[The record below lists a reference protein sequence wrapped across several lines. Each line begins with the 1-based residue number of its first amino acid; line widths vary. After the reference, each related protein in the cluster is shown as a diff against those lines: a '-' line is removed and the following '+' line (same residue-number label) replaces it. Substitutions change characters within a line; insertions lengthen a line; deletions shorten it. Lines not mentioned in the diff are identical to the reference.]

1 VRTLQSIDDVR
12 AAIHA
17 WREAGDRVALVP
29 TMGNLHKGHL
39 SLVELASQHAEH
51 VIVSVFV
58 NPTQFGPN
66 EDYEDYPRTLETD
79 ARKLSRAGVDILFAP
94 AVNEM
99 YPGGSEHSTE
109 VMVPE
114 LSAELCGV
122 DRPGHFTGVTSVVC
136 RLFNICTPDVAV
148 FGQKDLQQLVIL
160 RRMVADLHLPIELLV
175 GPTVRE
181 KSGLAMSSRNGKLD
195 DVQKDQAAILCRALE
210 RAADTLRTGTGDA
223 AAIEHSAVA
232 EIEAAGLAPE
242 YFSVRA
248 LDDLSVPTAATGRLA
263 VLTAAR
269 LGSVRLID
277 NIVVDLID

>member
-1 VRTLQSIDDVR
+1 MRTLHSIADVR

-17 WREAGDRVALVP
+17 YREAGDRVALVP

-99 YPGGSEHSTE
+99 YPDGSEHSTE

-160 RRMVADLHLPIELLV
+160 RRMVTDLHLPIELLV

-181 KSGLAMSSRNGKLD
+181 KSGLAMSSRNGNLD
-195 DVQKDQAAILCRALE
+195 EVQKDQAAILFRALE
-210 RAADTLRTGTGDA
+210 HAADTLRTGSGDA

-242 YFSVRA
+242 YLAVRA
-248 LDDLSVPTAATGRLA
+248 LDDLSVPTVATGRLA

-277 NIVVDLID
+277 NIIVDLID

>member
-39 SLVELASQHAEH
+39 SLAEIASQHAEH

-99 YPGGSEHSTE
+99 YPSGSEHSTE

-195 DVQKDQAAILCRALE
+195 DVQKEQAAILCRALE
-210 RAADTLRTGTGDA
+210 RAADTLRAGNGDA
-223 AAIEHSAVA
+223 AAIELAALA
-232 EIEAAGLAPE
+232 EIESAGLAPE
-242 YFSVRA
+242 YFAVRA
-248 LDDLSVPTAATGRLA
+248 LDDLSLPTAATGRLA

>member
-1 VRTLQSIDDVR
+1 VRTLHSIDDVR

-17 WREAGDRVALVP
+17 LRETGDRVALVP

-39 SLVELASQHAEH
+39 SLAELASQHAEH

-94 AVNEM
+94 AVNEI
-99 YPGGSEHSTE
+99 YPSGSEHSTE
-109 VMVPE
+109 VVVPE

-195 DVQKDQAAILCRALE
+195 EAQKEQAAILCSALE

-223 AAIEHSAVA
+223 AAIEHLAVA

-248 LDDLSVPTAATGRLA
+248 LDDLSMPTAATGRLA